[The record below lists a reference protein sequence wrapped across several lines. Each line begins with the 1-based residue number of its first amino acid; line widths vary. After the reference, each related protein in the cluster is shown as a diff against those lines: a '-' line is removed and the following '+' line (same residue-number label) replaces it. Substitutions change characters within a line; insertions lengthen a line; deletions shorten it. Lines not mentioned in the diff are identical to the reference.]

1 MGAGSWKSSSS
12 SSGEEEDMEFSET
25 LENILEANREQV
37 EADSPPPLPPKKF
50 VRSISG
56 YGDRYRYTVNCNWG
70 GGGVIVVQPVP
81 KRTQ

>member
-25 LENILEANREQV
+25 LENILEDILEANREQV

-56 YGDRYRYTVNCNWG
+56 YGDRYRY
-70 GGGVIVVQPVP
+70 
-81 KRTQ
+81 KL